1 MLVTDT
7 RQIGNRL
14 LILRKR
20 SGLTQA
26 EVAEVAGLSD
36 RAYADIERGSV
47 NMRVETTL
55 RICQALRITPDEILT
70 TENTSL
76 VSRQEELLERLDKC
90 LPREKETA
98 LALLETYLRSRRERK
113 RTVRRPPDGPFF
125 YCACRGENEE
135 TRMGLLAVLNIR
147 FLRASACRLSI
158 GQSAE
163 VVKTAARRAPCRRT
177 GRKG

>member
-76 VSRQEELLERLDKC
+76 VSR
-90 LPREKETA
+90 
-98 LALLETYLRSRRERK
+98 
-113 RTVRRPPDGPFF
+113 
-125 YCACRGENEE
+125 
-135 TRMGLLAVLNIR
+135 
-147 FLRASACRLSI
+147 
-158 GQSAE
+158 
-163 VVKTAARRAPCRRT
+163 
-177 GRKG
+177 